1 MDPFIYITSALSGG
15 AQQLFGRANALLGPA
30 VDTPLRQLR
39 VCSTHFESGKKEGKD
54 AVPTIFTWTEKTATR
69 PPPKQ
74 RGDPVVKTSKFCSIG
89 ISVHIHPENH
99 VNTCT
104 IDLISSY

>member
-15 AQQLFGRANALLGPA
+15 AQQLF

-39 VCSTHFESGKKEGKD
+39 VCSTHFESGKKERKD

-74 RGDPVVKTSKFCSIG
+74 HGDPVVKTSKFCSIVTY
-89 ISVHIHPENH
+89 IQKTMLIH
-99 VNTCT
+99 VQ
-104 IDLISSY
+104 